1 MRNLVVLINPGHDD
15 EVDPKVARSFGARS
29 RKIQREDP
37 PISIINLSGFIRDH
51 GFDVVVLDTH
61 VEGDYREKLR
71 EIIKAEPLIIGFSVI
86 LGKFT
91 KNAISLTKLV
101 KDLNK
106 DIPIVWGGKITHLAK
121 NILLDSL
128 DIDFLVI
135 GDGEIPF
142 LNLLNCLREGKDYRD
157 IPGIGFKD
165 NGKAVLNMNIN
176 PVDNLD
182 DIYISEDF
190 GWDLVKQHINQR
202 QIPYFINL
210 YTSRGCKY
218 NCSFCYLQDIKQY
231 NPKKRF
237 RRRSAKNIIKEI
249 DYLHRKFGIN
259 VVTFGDDDFLT
270 NAKEII
276 PVIDY
281 LKNKQIYIEH
291 LWTNIFNIKPE
302 AIEAISG
309 ICQTVCYSIE
319 TVSPRLQKILRK
331 PISVDRIIEVNQKLR
346 NVGIN
351 TVHNFLFGIPTE
363 TDEETKANI
372 DLLKKLKHINPHMRA
387 NTYILSPIP
396 GTPIFQFGQ
405 KLAGKEIKWDLKD
418 LANFHF
424 RYMDQAAWKFR
435 PYLQSEDNTFY
446 ENVSELAN
454 ELFKELNGE
463 ISPEQR
469 MLIESDKR
477 LSYIFGDFDNIHRPN
492 DNKKKYILDEVLEA
506 INTGQPLPRITPF

>member
-15 EVDPKVARSFGARS
+15 EVNPKVARSFGARS

-37 PISIINLSGFIRDH
+37 PISIINLGGFIRDH

-71 EIIKAEPLIIGFSVI
+71 QIIKAEPLIIGFSVI

-91 KNAISLTKLV
+91 KNAISLTKIV
-101 KDLNK
+101 KALNK
-106 DIPIVWGGKITHLAK
+106 DIPIVWGGKIIHLAK

-142 LNLLNCLREGKDYRD
+142 LNLLKCLRDGKDYRD

-176 PVDNLD
+176 PVGNLD

-202 QIPYFINL
+202 QVPYFINL

-231 NPKKRF
+231 NAKKRF
-237 RRRSAKNIIKEI
+237 RRRSAENIIKEI
-249 DYLHRKFGIN
+249 DYLHKTFGIN
-259 VVTFGDDDFLT
+259 VVTFGDDDFFA
-270 NAKEII
+270 NVKEVAA
-276 PVIDY
+276 VIEY

-291 LWTNIFNIKPE
+291 IWTNILNLKPD
-302 AIEAISG
+302 AIELISG

-319 TVSPRLQKILRK
+319 TVSSKLQKILRK
-331 PISVDRIIEVNQKLR
+331 PISVDKITEVNKKLR

-351 TVHNFLFGIPTE
+351 TVHNILFGIPTE

-372 DLLKKLKHINPHMRA
+372 DLLKKLKQINPHMRA

-396 GTPIFQFGQ
+396 GTPIFEFGQ
-405 KLAGKEIKWDLKD
+405 KLAGKEIKWNLTD

-424 RYMDQAAWKFR
+424 RYMDQAALKFR
-435 PYLQSEDNTFY
+435 PYLKPEDNTFF

-463 ISPEQR
+463 LSPEQR
-469 MLIESDKR
+469 TIIESDKR
-477 LSYIFGDFDNIHRPN
+477 LRYIFGDFDNINRPN
-492 DNKKKYILDEVLEA
+492 DKKRKYILDEVLEA
-506 INTGQPLPRITPF
+506 IDTNQQLPQISVF